1 MAKKA
6 KIEEHILHD
15 NLEDIMSDRFARYS
29 KYIIQERALPDA
41 RDGLKPVQ
49 RRILY
54 AMYEDGNT
62 FNKPYRKSAKTV
74 GNVIGNYHPHGDSSV
89 YEAMVRLSQNWKIT
103 NPLIDM
109 QGNNGSID
117 DDPAA
122 AMRYTEARL
131 SEISSYLLED
141 IDKNTVEWAPNFSDE
156 KLEPTVLPARFPNLL
171 TNGITGIASGYA
183 TNIPPHNLNE
193 VVDACIYRISH
204 PECTIDDLME
214 FVKGP
219 DFPTG
224 GIVMGIDGIRQAF
237 STGRGKVMVRS
248 KVHIEQQ
255 RTLQQIIVY
264 EIPYDVIKS
273 QMVKRIDDI
282 RLNKKVDG
290 ILDVRDE
297 SDRTGLRVVIDLK
310 KDIDVQQ
317 VLNYLYKNT
326 DLQVSYNYNMI
337 AIVDKAPVQMSL
349 QASIDAFIAHRRDV
363 VLKRSKFEYDQK
375 SKRDH
380 IVDGLIRAVSI
391 MDEIIHIIR
400 KSKNKT
406 DAKNNLITQFNFTDT
421 QAEAIVTMR
430 LYRLTNTDVKEL
442 KAEHSRLKKE
452 MKTLHEIL
460 TQEAALSNVIIEEL
474 KEINE
479 RIHTPRL
486 SEIQEQIEEIV
497 IDKRAMIADEM
508 VIVPITKDGYVK
520 KVSMRSY
527 NASNQEHTGMK
538 ESDSVLAVGTCS
550 TLDTL
555 LFFTNRGTYG
565 YLPIYELDDAKWKD
579 VGSHLGNYL
588 KIDSNEK
595 IIQAYFVKDFYS
607 NVHVVM
613 ASKFG
618 MIKRSRL
625 SEFKVMRNNKTMT
638 CMKIGALDS
647 LQSVNLSMNDQED
660 IVVSSQNGYGLKY
673 TINEVSLMSLKTKG
687 IKAINLGKDDHIAD
701 CAIVKSNQQVLLIND
716 QAQMKRIKIEDVVRC
731 KRPAK
736 GNRLYKYV
744 KSNPSTIHAL
754 YAVDNASAFDLFSD
768 ELLHFESK
776 DIPIMST
783 DATFSSPFGKL
794 KAFNIQKSLEVIH
807 EGNWPEEEEEA
818 FEQGKL
824 FD

>member
-1 MAKKA
+1 M
-6 KIEEHILHD
+6 
-15 NLEDIMSDRFARYS
+15 
-29 KYIIQERALPDA
+29 
-41 RDGLKPVQ
+41 
-49 RRILY
+49 
-54 AMYEDGNT
+54 
-62 FNKPYRKSAKTV
+62 
-74 GNVIGNYHPHGDSSV
+74 
-89 YEAMVRLSQNWKIT
+89 
-103 NPLIDM
+103 
-109 QGNNGSID
+109 
-117 DDPAA
+117 
-122 AMRYTEARL
+122 
-131 SEISSYLLED
+131 
-141 IDKNTVEWAPNFSDE
+141 
-156 KLEPTVLPARFPNLL
+156 
-171 TNGITGIASGYA
+171 
-183 TNIPPHNLNE
+183 
-193 VVDACIYRISH
+193 
-204 PECTIDDLME
+204 
-214 FVKGP
+214 
-219 DFPTG
+219 
-224 GIVMGIDGIRQAF
+224 
-237 STGRGKVMVRS
+237 
-248 KVHIEQQ
+248 
-255 RTLQQIIVY
+255 
-264 EIPYDVIKS
+264 
-273 QMVKRIDDI
+273 
-282 RLNKKVDG
+282 
-290 ILDVRDE
+290 
-297 SDRTGLRVVIDLK
+297 
-310 KDIDVQQ
+310 
-317 VLNYLYKNT
+317 
-326 DLQVSYNYNMI
+326 QVSYNYNMI

-486 SEIQEQIEEIV
+486 SEIQDQIEEIV

-673 TINEVSLMSLKTKG
+673 TINEVSLCL
-687 IKAINLGKDDHIAD
+687 
-701 CAIVKSNQQVLLIND
+701 
-716 QAQMKRIKIEDVVRC
+716 
-731 KRPAK
+731 
-736 GNRLYKYV
+736 
-744 KSNPSTIHAL
+744 
-754 YAVDNASAFDLFSD
+754 
-768 ELLHFESK
+768 
-776 DIPIMST
+776 
-783 DATFSSPFGKL
+783 
-794 KAFNIQKSLEVIH
+794 
-807 EGNWPEEEEEA
+807 
-818 FEQGKL
+818 
-824 FD
+824 